1 MHKTAG
7 ATGNLR
13 FPWRLLCHKGLSV
26 FCHISLRFFFLLLS
40 VISLVL
46 PDLPCAAKD
55 SGLPELR
62 FDELYTGGPLGLSFT
77 AKVKELAGKR
87 VRFDAR
93 TRIPVPLLLVRR
105 GLAGQYYRR
114 VSEGKAALCAA
125 QYRDH
130 GHGRS

>member
-87 VRFDAR
+87 VRFDGFMAPPRKADAKFFVLTREPVSLCPSAR
-93 TRIPVPLLLVRR
+93 PTRTSRTIL
-105 GLAGQYYRR
+105 
-114 VSEGKAALCAA
+114 SSCF
-125 QYRDH
+125 
-130 GHGRS
+130 